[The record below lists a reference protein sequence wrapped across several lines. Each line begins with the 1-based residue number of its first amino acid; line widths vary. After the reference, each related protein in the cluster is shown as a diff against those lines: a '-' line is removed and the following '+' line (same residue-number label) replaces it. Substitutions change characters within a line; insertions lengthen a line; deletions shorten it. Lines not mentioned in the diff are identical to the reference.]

1 MHCVIV
7 WLGSKHADGLL
18 TVTAREKHMVVVLNV
33 KRVRPNRIICVP
45 GRQGLARIAVVVDG
59 NGS

>member
-45 GRQGLARIAVVVDG
+45 GRQGLARTY
-59 NGS
+59 